1 MVTGQ
6 TSWTPPAGSEPPAP
20 APAPR
25 APPSAGGLPPGW
37 EERVDPGS
45 GRPFY
50 IDHVNKTTSWEHP
63 GALSAPPSGG
73 GGGGGGGAAPALRQ
87 TQSQIDRDA
96 ELARELAEQW
106 NVQEERGGGGGG
118 GGGGGRERTES
129 SEEAGAGT
137 RKSDWAD
144 DATTTNCFLTD
155 AKFTMTNRKHH
166 CRYCGQIF
174 VADVCKKTTRIPSA
188 GFIEPVR
195 VCDICFDQLERGDP
209 VCISKQVAAMR
220 SDSATSQM
228 QGAKALGGWAAMDP
242 QIAVR
247 GIVSAFDQLR
257 VPETLCELLERGTP
271 SVQEAASRLLGA
283 LLNYDE

>member
-6 TSWTPPAGSEPPAP
+6 TSMDAAGGRRAAGAGSGA
-20 APAPR
+20 AR
-25 APPSAGGLPPGW
+25 AAVG
-37 EERVDPGS
+37 
-45 GRPFY
+45 GRPAAGLGGARRPGVGPAVLHRPREQ
-50 IDHVNKTTSWEHP
+50 DDVVGAP

-144 DATTTNCFLTD
+144 DATTTNCS
-155 AKFTMTNRKHH
+155 
-166 CRYCGQIF
+166 
-174 VADVCKKTTRIPSA
+174 P
-188 GFIEPVR
+188 
-195 VCDICFDQLERGDP
+195 
-209 VCISKQVAAMR
+209 
-220 SDSATSQM
+220 
-228 QGAKALGGWAAMDP
+228 
-242 QIAVR
+242 
-247 GIVSAFDQLR
+247 
-257 VPETLCELLERGTP
+257 TP
-271 SVQEAASRLLGA
+271 SSR
-283 LLNYDE
+283 

>member
-1 MVTGQ
+1 MNFRSELSTYKPH
-6 TSWTPPAGSEPPAP
+6 SSAALERMAGVRLH
-20 APAPR
+20 R
-25 APPSAGGLPPGW
+25 A
-37 EERVDPGS
+37 V
-45 GRPFY
+45 
-50 IDHVNKTTSWEHP
+50 
-63 GALSAPPSGG
+63 ALG
-73 GGGGGGGAAPALRQ
+73 
-87 TQSQIDRDA
+87 
-96 ELARELAEQW
+96 
-106 NVQEERGGGGGG
+106 V
-118 GGGGGRERTES
+118 GGRERTES

-228 QGAKALGGWAAMDP
+228 QGAKALGG
-242 QIAVR
+242 
-247 GIVSAFDQLR
+247 
-257 VPETLCELLERGTP
+257 
-271 SVQEAASRLLGA
+271 
-283 LLNYDE
+283 